1 MINENI
7 KLLRKEFLAMMHDYI
22 DSYCDRDTLTN
33 WNDWLVSCCTDEILD
48 NIADDKKNWEDTCR
62 IFHKLVEE
70 EE

>member
-1 MINENI
+1 
-7 KLLRKEFLAMMHDYI
+7 MMHDYI